1 VSSRPHTP
9 VNIEATK
16 AQVQRDRLS
25 LSIAD
30 SALMQNHSPGYK
42 PMTPTSL
49 PSPYSPYPY
58 YTSQPR
64 PDAGAQPVA
73 EPRQGSPSN
82 SITSSVSIAGA
93 PFEGGPIRTST
104 SIQHQT
110 PTPRVKHKK
119 QRLCNAQRK
128 DICLYAEQNPNARQ
142 EDMAML
148 WQVERSTVSKI
159 LKNRDKWLRLPQDD
173 YNYIA
178 KHR

>member
-1 VSSRPHTP
+1 MNNALFSLINRELASPHTR
-9 VNIEATK
+9 EYRGDKSAGAT
-16 AQVQRDRLS
+16 R
-25 LSIAD
+25 
-30 SALMQNHSPGYK
+30 SPSYK

-58 YTSQPR
+58 YTSHPR
-64 PDAGAQPVA
+64 SDAGAQPVT

-142 EDMAML
+142 EDMAM
-148 WQVERSTVSKI
+148 RR
-159 LKNRDKWLRLPQDD
+159 RDSRPALA
-173 YNYIA
+173 A
-178 KHR
+178 KGRMRA

>member
-1 VSSRPHTP
+1 
-9 VNIEATK
+9 
-16 AQVQRDRLS
+16 
-25 LSIAD
+25 
-30 SALMQNHSPGYK
+30 
-42 PMTPTSL
+42 MTPTSL
-49 PSPYSPYPY
+49 PSPYSPYSY
-58 YTSQPR
+58 YANPR
-64 PDAGAQPVA
+64 SDAGAHSIV

-82 SITSSVSIAGA
+82 SITSSVSISGA
-93 PFEGGPIRTST
+93 PFEGGPIRTAAG
-104 SIQHQT
+104 QHQT
-110 PTPRVKHKK
+110 PAPRVKHKK

-128 DICLYAEQNPNARQ
+128 EICLYAEQNPNARQ